1 MTEHTDITYKAGVA
15 LVTGAASVISF
26 LFTGDVLQAVLVGA
40 VGGLVAGF
48 TRGLGQHAWRK
59 LAKRLK
65 LEHHHDEDPKKQ

>member
-15 LVTGAASVISF
+15 LVTGAASVVSF
-26 LFTGDVLQAVLVGA
+26 LFTGDVLQALLVGA

-48 TRGLGQHAWRK
+48 TRGLGQHAWHK

-65 LEHHHDEDPKKQ
+65 LDHHHEEPKKQ